1 MAVKKTMGKK
11 PVLTPEEQEKI
22 IQDVQ
27 RKEEKTEKA
36 KIQRVTVDF
45 PLYIYD
51 KMKSYTDDTGQSLKS
66 FIVGEIRTF
75 FDDLENK
82 NKVK

>member
-22 IQDVQ
+22 IQSAQ
-27 RKEEKTEKA
+27 REEEKTEKA
-36 KIQRVTVDF
+36 KVQRVTVDF

-51 KMKSYTDDTGQSLKS
+51 KMKNYTDDTGQSLKS

-75 FDDLENK
+75 FDDLDEK
-82 NKVK
+82 NRQK